1 MDSETYVKCE
11 QAKAIVENPFFIE
24 MSKLIEDQYIKAW
37 KMAKTCEEREAMW
50 HQVQA
55 LHDVFK
61 SFRVLSEN
69 KDVWDLQEKKREEK
83 EAKKA
88 KIEGIVNSETPDE

>member
-11 QAKAIVENPFFIE
+11 RAKAIVEDPFFIE
-24 MSKLIEDQYIKAW
+24 MSQLLEDQYIAVWKKA
-37 KMAKTCEEREAMW
+37 TTPEEREAMW

-61 SFRVLSEN
+61 SFRVLSES
-69 KDVWDLQEKKREEK
+69 KEIWDAQEKKREAK
-83 EAKKA
+83 EAKGK
-88 KIEGIVNSETPDE
+88 VTPDE